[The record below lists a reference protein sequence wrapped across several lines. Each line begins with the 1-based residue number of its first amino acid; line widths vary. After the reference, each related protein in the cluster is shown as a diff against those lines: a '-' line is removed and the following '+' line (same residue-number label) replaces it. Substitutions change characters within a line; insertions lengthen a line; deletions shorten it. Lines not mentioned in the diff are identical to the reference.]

1 MAFVF
6 AFFFFFFASQDYS
19 ARRFTDQKVE
29 VMVSKAY
36 LLSLVSAGTNW
47 NVFCHFVSPFF
58 LTERDQH

>member
-6 AFFFFFFASQDYS
+6 AFFFFFASQDYS

-36 LLSLVSAGTNW
+36 LLSLVLIGMFF
-47 NVFCHFVSPFF
+47 VILCHLFF